1 MFKILFLFLLGL
13 THLFGDCSNCKGNGT
28 VSLDNKEEYL
38 KELLT
43 IHLITDAIQLTNE
56 YRDVPTYTE
65 DIYNR
70 SEHIKTFSENFMNVK
85 TDKKAFNHLKE
96 YLNSLLSLV
105 KDNNLPEMIVVL
117 NSKVN
122 KYTIENDT
130 FNIEI
135 LSDVKVDY
143 YIPETKEWKN
153 KTTTLKIEATGK
165 FEKSLTKQINPLGV
179 EINTFKVLY
188 PTKRGN

>member
-1 MFKILFLFLLGL
+1 MFKLLFLFLLGL
-13 THLFGDCSNCKGNGT
+13 THLFGDCSNCKGET
-28 VSLDNKEEYL
+28 VPVDNKEEYL
-38 KELLT
+38 KKLLT
-43 IHLITDAIQLTNE
+43 IHLITDAVQLTNE
-56 YRDVPTYTE
+56 YRDVPINIE

-105 KDNNLPEMIVVL
+105 KDNNLPEMIIVL

-130 FNIEI
+130 FSIEI
-135 LSDVKVDY
+135 LSDAKVDY

-165 FEKSLTKQINPLGV
+165 FYKSLIKEINPLGV
-179 EINTFKVLY
+179 EIKTFKVLH